1 MRVNQKGISAFLAVL
16 LLLSSFSF
24 NMRSALAADSNSS
37 LIVNGG
43 FEDNFWE
50 DGSWSVDTADWDQV
64 EIKHFAY
71 ADDTWLNPD
80 EGAHAFKYWIN
91 KVATGN
97 QTISLKQTITN
108 LPAGSYE
115 LSVKSMGGSVAD
127 NEAAN
132 VELFAGT
139 EKGAATTTTGYNA
152 WGTLSLKFILKQ
164 DTPSLEVG
172 ANISGA
178 PSAYGFLDSFELKQL
193 STDTTQP
200 VAADIFVKKVE
211 GLQPDFI
218 KGVDISSI
226 ISLENSG
233 VEFYNENGEVQDIF
247 TTVHEAGVNYVRV
260 RIWNDPFDTAGKG
273 YGGGNNDLATAIEIG
288 KRATANGMKLLV
300 DFHYSD
306 FWADPAKQH
315 TPKAWAN
322 LSLEDKKTALYE
334 YTKVSLQ
341 ALVDAGIDIGMVQ
354 VGNETNG
361 QFVGESNWTKMS
373 QLFNEGSK
381 AIREIDPNILVALH
395 FTNPESAG
403 RYATIAKN
411 LQDNNVD
418 YDVFASSY
426 YPFWHGTLS
435 NLTSVLKQVADTYGK
450 KVMVAETSYAY
461 TAEDGDGHGNTAP
474 QSSGQTLNYPISVQ
488 GQANSVRDVIEAVAN
503 VGKAGIGVFY
513 WEPAWLPVGPKDNL
527 EQNKLIWEQYGSGWA
542 SSYAKE
548 YDPDDAGEWYGGSA
562 VDNQAL
568 FDFNGHPLASLNVFK
583 YVNTGAVAPIAVDEI
598 KDVSITAI
606 AGEPIQ
612 LPTDVSVTYNDGSSG
627 KMSVVWDQV
636 ALEQAISKGAGSY
649 VIGGTAEGGQV
660 VKAFLVI
667 KKENFIVNAGFENSD
682 RSMWK
687 ITYADVNAPHTDYQ
701 NKVTDAKTGN
711 YSLHFYS
718 AKAVDFRVEQTISGL
733 KPGYY
738 NLSMFI
744 QGGDAANPNM
754 NLFAVTDGKEVKVNT
769 GVKGWAQWNNPE
781 IQDILV
787 TDGTLTIGAN
797 VKADGGAWGSIDDFY
812 LSFVKGIEET
822 AIVDTDAEV
831 QNITSMT
838 ATVGGNITS
847 DGGAKVTER
856 GIVYSTSANPTI
868 EDGKV
873 IAESGGTGAFS
884 VSLAGLQSGSTYHVR
899 AYAVNATGVSYGQ
912 EITFTTLSSSASL
925 NSLDLSGI
933 KLDQTVSGSVY
944 DYTASVPYSLSNF
957 TVTATASDAV
967 YGTLTVSM
975 YNSANALV
983 AGPISLASG
992 ATSIELP
999 LEVGSNR
1006 LELFVIAQDGTGTR
1020 YTATITRAAQD
1031 NGSDGNGNGGNDGG
1045 STSNVVLPVISSN
1058 GKLTL
1063 PAGQA
1068 GEVRLDNGLVISI
1081 PANASGKQ
1089 LVLTIEKVLDSQNL
1103 LSNHEI
1109 FVSPIYEV
1117 LKNFAENFSKP
1128 VTLTFVFDSG
1138 QVKSGQTVAIFY
1150 YDEVKKSWVKVNGGK
1165 IDGNRIAA
1173 DVDHFTKFAV
1183 LVVDQATGL
1192 PVTNAS
1198 TEPTTEAQFSDI
1210 SGHWAQANIKKAVS
1224 EGIVKGYTDG
1234 TFKPNAAVTRAEFAV
1249 MLMNALKPTGNGVEL
1264 GFTDTIPAWAEKSIA
1279 QALEAKIIRGYEDV
1293 TFRSAASITRSELA
1307 VMIARAAGVNLTT
1320 AASTGFADDSQI
1332 PAWAKDAVA
1341 AVKKSGIVSGRNGN
1355 VFAPNETATRAE
1367 AVTFIMNL
1375 LQTK

>member
-1 MRVNQKGISAFLAVL
+1 MRVNQKGISVFLAVL
-16 LLLSSFSF
+16 LMLSSFSF

-43 FEDNFWE
+43 FEDDFWE
-50 DGSWSVDTADWDQV
+50 DGSWSVDTANWDQV
-64 EIKHFAY
+64 EIKHFSY
-71 ADDTWLNPD
+71 ADDTWLSPD

-91 KVATGN
+91 KAATGN
-97 QTISLKQTITN
+97 QTIALKQTITN

-115 LSVKSMGGSVAD
+115 LSVKSMGGTD
-127 NEAAN
+127 KETGN
-132 VELFAGT
+132 VELFAGD
-139 EKGAATTTTGYNA
+139 EKASAVATTGYNA

-164 DTPSLEVG
+164 DTPSFEVG

-193 STDTTQP
+193 SKDTTLP
-200 VAADIFVKKVE
+200 VPADIFVKKVE

-260 RIWNDPFDTAGKG
+260 RIWNDPFDTTGNG

-322 LSLEDKKTALYE
+322 LSFEDKKTALYE
-334 YTKVSLQ
+334 YTKVSLE
-341 ALVDAGIDIGMVQ
+341 ALLDADIDVGMVQ

-361 QFVGESNWTKMS
+361 QFVGESDWTKIS
-373 QLFNEGSK
+373 QLFSAGSK
-381 AIREIDPNILVALH
+381 AIREIDSNILIALH
-395 FTNPESAG
+395 FTNPEGAG
-403 RYATIAKN
+403 RYASYAKT
-411 LQDNNVD
+411 LQNNNVD

-435 NLTSVLKQVADTYGK
+435 NLTSVLTQVADTYGK

-503 VGKAGIGVFY
+503 VGEAGIGVFY

-527 EQNKLIWEQYGSGWA
+527 EQNKSIWEKHGSGWA

-548 YDPDDAGEWYGGSA
+548 YDPKDAGEWYGGSA

-583 YVNTGAVAPIAVDEI
+583 YVNTGAVAPIAVDEV
-598 KDVSITAI
+598 KDVTVTAI
-606 AGEPIQ
+606 AGEPIH
-612 LPTDVSVTYNDGSSG
+612 LPKDVSVIYNDGSSA
-627 KMSVVWDQV
+627 MIPVTWDQV
-636 ALEQAISKGAGSY
+636 ALEQAISQGAGSY
-649 VIGGTAEGGQV
+649 VIGGTVEGGQT

-687 ITYADVNAPHTDYQ
+687 ITYANAKEPHTDFQ
-701 NKVTDAKTGN
+701 NKVSDAKTGN

-744 QGGDAANPNM
+744 QGGDAVNPNM
-754 NLFAVTDGKEVKVNT
+754 NLFAVTDGKEVKFDT
-769 GVKGWAQWNNPE
+769 GVKGWTQWNNPE
-781 IQDILV
+781 IRDILV

-797 VKADGGAWGSIDDFY
+797 VKADGGAWGTIDDFY
-812 LSFVKGIEET
+812 LSYVRGIEES
-822 AIVDTDAEV
+822 AIVDTNAEV
-831 QNITSMT
+831 QQITSMT
-838 ATVGGNITS
+838 AKVGGNITS
-847 DGGAKVTER
+847 DGGAEVTER
-856 GIVYSTSANPTI
+856 GVVYSTTATPTI
-868 EDGKV
+868 ADGKA

-884 VSLAGLQSGSTYHVR
+884 VKLTGLQSGSTYYVR
-899 AYAVNATGVSYGQ
+899 AYAVNGVGVSYGQ

-925 NSLDLSGI
+925 NSMNLSGI
-933 KLDQTVSGSVY
+933 TLDQTVSGSVY

-967 YGTLTVSM
+967 YSTLTASV
-975 YNSANALV
+975 YNSANTLV
-983 AGPISLASG
+983 AGPISLTSG
-992 ATSIELP
+992 ETSVELP

-1006 LELFVIAQDGTGTR
+1006 LELFVIAQDGTGTK

-1031 NGSDGNGNGGNDGG
+1031 NGSDDNGNGGNDGG
-1045 STSNVVLPVISSN
+1045 SSSNIVLPVISTN

-1063 PAGQA
+1063 PAGQS

-1089 LVLTIEKVLDSQNL
+1089 LTLTIEKVLQTQSL
-1103 LSNHEI
+1103 LSNQEI
-1109 FVSPIYEV
+1109 LVSPIYEI
-1117 LKNFAENFSKP
+1117 LKSFAENFSKP
-1128 VTLTFVFDSG
+1128 ATLTFVFDSG

-1198 TEPTTEAQFSDI
+1198 TEPTTEAGFSDI
-1210 SGHWAQANIKKAVS
+1210 SGHWAEANIKKAVS
-1224 EGIVKGYTDG
+1224 EGIIKGYTDG
-1234 TFKPNAAVTRAEFAV
+1234 TFKPNATVTRAEFAV

-1279 QALEAKIIRGYEDV
+1279 QALEAKIIRGYENV
-1293 TFRSAASITRSELA
+1293 TFRPAASITRSELA
-1307 VMIARAAGVNLTT
+1307 VMIARAAGGDLTS

-1367 AVTFIMNL
+1367 AVTIIMNL

>member
-1 MRVNQKGISAFLAVL
+1 MRVNQKGISIFLAVL
-16 LLLSSFSF
+16 LMLSSFSF

-43 FEDNFWE
+43 FEENFWE
-50 DGSWSVDTADWDQV
+50 DGSWIINTADWDQV

-80 EGAHAFKYWIN
+80 EGAHAFKYWMN
-91 KVATGN
+91 KAATGN
-97 QTISLKQTITN
+97 QTIALKQTITN

-115 LSVKSMGGSVAD
+115 LSVKSMGGTD
-127 NEAAN
+127 KETGN
-132 VELFAGT
+132 VELFAGD
-139 EKGAATTTTGYNA
+139 EKASAVATTGYNA

-193 STDTTQP
+193 STDTTLP
-200 VAADIFVKKVE
+200 VPADIFVKKVE

-260 RIWNDPFDTAGKG
+260 RIWNDPFDTTGNG

-322 LSLEDKKTALYE
+322 LSFENKKTALYE
-334 YTKVSLQ
+334 YTKVSLE
-341 ALVDAGIDIGMVQ
+341 ALIDADIDVGMVQ
-354 VGNETNG
+354 IGNETNG
-361 QFVGESNWTKMS
+361 QFVGESDWTKIS
-373 QLFNEGSK
+373 QLFSAGSK
-381 AIREIDPNILVALH
+381 AIREIDSNILIALH
-395 FTNPESAG
+395 FTNPEGAG
-403 RYATIAKN
+403 RYASYAKT
-411 LQDNNVD
+411 LQNNNVD

-435 NLTSVLKQVADTYGK
+435 NLTSVLTQVADTYGK

-503 VGKAGIGVFY
+503 VGEAGIGVFY
-513 WEPAWLPVGPKDNL
+513 WEPAWLPVGPKDKL
-527 EQNKLIWEQYGSGWA
+527 EQNKSIWEKYGSGWA

-548 YDPDDAGEWYGGSA
+548 YDPKDAGEWYGGSA

-583 YVNTGAVAPIAVDEI
+583 YVNTGAVAPIAVDEV
-598 KDVSITAI
+598 KDVTVTAI
-606 AGEPIQ
+606 AGEPIH
-612 LPTDVSVTYNDGSSG
+612 LPKDVSVIYNDGSSA
-627 KMSVVWDQV
+627 MIPVTWDQV
-636 ALEQAISKGAGSY
+636 ALEQAINQGAGSY
-649 VIGGTAEGGQV
+649 VIGGTVEGGQA

-687 ITYADVNAPHTDYQ
+687 ITYANAKEPHTDFQ
-701 NKVTDAKTGN
+701 NKVSDAKTGN

-744 QGGDAANPNM
+744 QGGDAVNPNM
-754 NLFAVTDGKEVKVNT
+754 NLFAVTDGKEVKIDT
-769 GVKGWAQWNNPE
+769 GVKGWTQWNNPE
-781 IQDILV
+781 IRDILV

-797 VKADGGAWGSIDDFY
+797 IKADGGAWGTIDDFY
-812 LSFVKGIEET
+812 LSYVRGIEES
-822 AIVDTDAEV
+822 AIVDTNAEV
-831 QNITSMT
+831 QQITSMT
-838 ATVGGNITS
+838 AKVGGNITS
-847 DGGAKVTER
+847 DGGAEVTER
-856 GIVYSTSANPTI
+856 GVVYSTTATPTI
-868 EDGKV
+868 ADGKA

-884 VSLAGLQSGSTYHVR
+884 VKLTGLQSGSTYHVR
-899 AYAVNATGVSYGQ
+899 AYAVNGVGVSYGQ

-925 NSLDLSGI
+925 NSMNLSGI
-933 KLDQTVSGSVY
+933 TLDQTVSGSVY

-967 YGTLTVSM
+967 YSTLTASV
-975 YNSANALV
+975 YNSANTLV
-983 AGPISLASG
+983 AGPISLTSG
-992 ATSIELP
+992 ETSVELP

-1006 LELFVIAQDGTGTR
+1006 LELFVIAQDGTGTK

-1031 NGSDGNGNGGNDGG
+1031 NGSDDNGNGGNDGG
-1045 STSNVVLPVISSN
+1045 SSSNIVLPVISTN

-1063 PAGQA
+1063 PAGQS

-1089 LVLTIEKVLDSQNL
+1089 LTLTIEKVLQTETL

-1109 FVSPIYEV
+1109 LVSPIYEI

-1150 YDEVKKSWVKVNGGK
+1150 YDEVKKSWVKVNGK
-1165 IDGNRIAA
+1165 IDGNRIVA

-1198 TEPTTEAQFSDI
+1198 TESTTEAGFSDI
-1210 SGHWAQANIKKAVS
+1210 SGHWAEAKIKKAMS

-1234 TFKPNAAVTRAEFAV
+1234 TFKPNATVTRAEFAV
-1249 MLMNALKPTGNGVEL
+1249 MLMNALKHIGNGVEL
-1264 GFTDTIPAWAEKSIA
+1264 GFTDTIPAWAEQSIA

-1293 TFRSAASITRSELA
+1293 TFRPAASITRSELA
-1307 VMIARAAGVNLTT
+1307 VMIARAAGVDLTS

-1367 AVTFIMNL
+1367 AVTIIMNL

>member
-1 MRVNQKGISAFLAVL
+1 MRVNQKGISVFLAVL
-16 LLLSSFSF
+16 LMLSSFSF

-43 FEDNFWE
+43 FEDDFWE
-50 DGSWSVDTADWDQV
+50 DGSWSVNTANWDQV

-71 ADDTWLNPD
+71 ADDTWLSPD

-91 KVATGN
+91 KAATGN
-97 QTISLKQTITN
+97 QTIALKQTITN

-115 LSVKSMGGSVAD
+115 LSVKSMGGTD
-127 NEAAN
+127 KETGN
-132 VELFAGT
+132 VELFAGD
-139 EKGAATTTTGYNA
+139 EKASAVATTGYNA
-152 WGTLSLKFILKQ
+152 WGTISLKFILKQ
-164 DTPSLEVG
+164 DTPSFEVG

-193 STDTTQP
+193 STDTTLP
-200 VAADIFVKKVE
+200 VPADIFVKKVE

-260 RIWNDPFDTAGKG
+260 RIWNDPFDTTGNG

-322 LSLEDKKTALYE
+322 LSFEDKKTALYE
-334 YTKVSLQ
+334 YTKVSLE
-341 ALVDAGIDIGMVQ
+341 ALLDADIDVGMVQ

-361 QFVGESNWTKMS
+361 QFVGESDWTKIS
-373 QLFNEGSK
+373 QLFSAGSK
-381 AIREIDPNILVALH
+381 AIREIDSNILIALH
-395 FTNPESAG
+395 FTNPEGAG
-403 RYATIAKN
+403 RYASYAKT
-411 LQDNNVD
+411 LQNNNVD

-435 NLTSVLKQVADTYGK
+435 NLTSVLTQVADTYGK

-503 VGKAGIGVFY
+503 VGEAGIGVFY

-527 EQNKLIWEQYGSGWA
+527 EQNKSIWEKYGSGWA

-548 YDPDDAGEWYGGSA
+548 YDPKDAGEWYGGSA

-583 YVNTGAVAPIAVDEI
+583 YVNTGAVAPIAVDEV
-598 KDVSITAI
+598 KDVTVTAI
-606 AGEPIQ
+606 AGEPIH
-612 LPTDVSVTYNDGSSG
+612 LPKDVSVIYNDGSSA
-627 KMSVVWDQV
+627 MIPVTWDQV
-636 ALEQAISKGAGSY
+636 ALEQAISQGAGSY
-649 VIGGTAEGGQV
+649 VIGGTVEGGQT

-687 ITYADVNAPHTDYQ
+687 ITYANAKEPHTDFQ
-701 NKVTDAKTGN
+701 NKVSDAKTGN

-744 QGGDAANPNM
+744 QGGDAVNPNM
-754 NLFAVTDGKEVKVNT
+754 NLFAVTDGKEVKIDT
-769 GVKGWAQWNNPE
+769 GVKGWTQWNNPE
-781 IQDILV
+781 IRDILV

-797 VKADGGAWGSIDDFY
+797 IKADGGAWGTIDDFY
-812 LSFVKGIEET
+812 LSYVRGIEES
-822 AIVDTDAEV
+822 AIVDTNAEV
-831 QNITSMT
+831 QQITSMT
-838 ATVGGNITS
+838 AKVGGNITS
-847 DGGAKVTER
+847 DGGAEVTER
-856 GIVYSTSANPTI
+856 GVVYSTTATPTI
-868 EDGKV
+868 ADGKA

-884 VSLAGLQSGSTYHVR
+884 VKLTGLQSGSTYHVR
-899 AYAVNATGVSYGQ
+899 AYAVNGVGVSYGQ

-925 NSLDLSGI
+925 NSMNLSGI
-933 KLDQTVSGSVY
+933 TLDQTVSGSVY

-967 YGTLTVSM
+967 YGTLTASV
-975 YNSANALV
+975 YNSANTLV

-992 ATSIELP
+992 ETSVEIP

-1031 NGSDGNGNGGNDGG
+1031 NGSDDNGNGGNDGG
-1045 STSNVVLPVISSN
+1045 SSSNIVLPVISTN

-1063 PAGQA
+1063 PAGQS

-1089 LVLTIEKVLDSQNL
+1089 LTLTIEKVLQTESL

-1109 FVSPIYEV
+1109 LVSPIYEI

-1165 IDGNRIAA
+1165 INGNRIAA

-1192 PVTNAS
+1192 PVTNAT
-1198 TEPTTEAQFSDI
+1198 TEPTTEAGFSDI
-1210 SGHWAQANIKKAVS
+1210 SGHWAEANIKKAVS
-1224 EGIVKGYTDG
+1224 EGIIKGYTDG
-1234 TFKPNAAVTRAEFAV
+1234 TFKPNATVTRAEFAV

-1264 GFTDTIPAWAEKSIA
+1264 GFTDTVPAWAEKSIA

-1293 TFRSAASITRSELA
+1293 TFRPVASITRSELA
-1307 VMIARAAGVNLTT
+1307 VMIARAAGVDLIS

-1367 AVTFIMNL
+1367 AVTIIMNL